1 MPGQI
6 HNPNEWEGD
15 CLFGY
20 RPALERQTTITGRQD
35 TSREAARTA
44 LGRSGTQRVR
54 IYELVRAHA
63 GGLTTDDIQRLTNL
77 PVNSCNPRVN
87 ELAADGWLTDSGQ
100 RRNTRYGKPAIVW
113 VAL

>member
-6 HNPNEWEGD
+6 HNPNEWDGD

-20 RPALERQTTITGRQD
+20 RPALERQTTVAGRQD

-77 PVNSCNPRVN
+77 PVNSCKSLSYSPQQLVLQTAGLSWK
-87 ELAADGWLTDSGQ
+87 E
-100 RRNTRYGKPAIVW
+100 
-113 VAL
+113 ALSCLK